1 MSLGGYSLL
10 AAGDEEAVLL
20 RKDLVKHVGQ
30 MSQYKQLRGTP
41 VECHNIYIIEVV
53 P

>member
-10 AAGDEEAVLL
+10 AAGDDEAVLL

-30 MSQYKQLRGTP
+30 MPQYMSVQATQGGHALG
-41 VECHNIYIIEVV
+41 VSHYLHH
-53 P
+53 